1 MRASDIPLIEPDV
14 SLIFADT
21 GWCAEISMEQTVE
34 DTLNYW
40 REKLMA
46 YGLSLGT

>member
-14 SLIFADT
+14 SRIFGDT
-21 GWCAEISMEQTVE
+21 GWKAEITMEQTVE

-40 REKLMA
+40 REKLM
-46 YGLSLGT
+46 S